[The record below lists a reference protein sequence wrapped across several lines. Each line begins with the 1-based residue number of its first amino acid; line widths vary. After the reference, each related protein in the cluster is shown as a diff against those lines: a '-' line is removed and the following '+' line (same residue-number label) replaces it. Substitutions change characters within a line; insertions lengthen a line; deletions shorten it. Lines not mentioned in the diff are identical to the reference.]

1 MRLFINFSELLGQDV
16 VDVHNRRVGAL
27 QDISMHS
34 NDEVFPRAGAFIVRK
49 GFGRPLYA
57 EIPPGDVQDITD
69 KIELKI
75 DRRTIKF
82 QRQLLPCE
90 FSLCRHILDQQV
102 VDTNDQKVV
111 RVNDV
116 HLLHVDNQLYLAH
129 VGVGLRGL
137 IRRLGWRRFV
147 DGCVRLCAPDSSY
160 LQQDEFISWKNV
172 HVLAAGRTTNV
183 IRSDVARKKLARVP
197 AAELADIMEDLNVFE
212 KLSLFKT
219 FNADMQRRIFA
230 DMTPQEKGELADHL
244 TDEEAGSLLENIPAD
259 EATDLLHSL
268 SKEKALQLMRYMH
281 SETSKKLRRLLG
293 FAQDSAGGL
302 MTTEY
307 LSVGEEARVKDAVQK
322 LKENADYLG
331 NIFFVYIVDPQNRL
345 VGMTSLRR
353 FINEDPER
361 PLLETCYPKE
371 IFVRTD
377 DGVEEVALLLE
388 KYKFSSIP
396 VLSDDGVLQGVITI
410 DDILEVL
417 ISLAWKKYKDQL

>member
-1 MRLFINFSELLGQDV
+1 MRLFINFSELLGQGV
-16 VDVHNRRVGAL
+16 VDAGNRGVGAL
-27 QDISMHS
+27 QDIFMHA
-34 NDEVFPRAGAFIVRK
+34 NDEVFPRVAFFIVRK
-49 GFGRPLYA
+49 GFWLRRYA
-57 EIPPGDVQDITD
+57 SILPGDVRDIAG
-69 KIELKI
+69 KIELKV
-75 DRRTIKF
+75 DSRTIKF
-82 QRQLLPCE
+82 QRESFAGE

-129 VGVGLRGL
+129 VDVGLRGL
-137 IRRLGWRRFV
+137 IRRLGWERLV
-147 DGCVRLCAPDSSY
+147 DGCVRLCAPECSY
-160 LQQDEFISWKNV
+160 LHQEEFISWKNV
-172 HVLAAGRTTNV
+172 HVLAAGRMTNV
-183 IRSDVARKKLARVP
+183 IRSDVARKKLARIP

-212 KLSLFKT
+212 KLSFFKT
-219 FNADMQRRIFA
+219 FNADMQRRVFA
-230 DMTPQEKGELADHL
+230 DMTPQEKGELIDYL
-244 TDEEAGSLLENIPAD
+244 TDEETGSLLENIPAD

-268 SKEKALQLMRYMH
+268 SKEKAIQLMRHMH

-293 FAQDSAGGL
+293 FARDRAGGL

-307 LSVGEEARVKDAVQK
+307 LSVGEEARVKDAIQK

-331 NIFFVYIVDPQNRL
+331 NIFFVYLVDPQNRL

-353 FINEDPER
+353 FINEDTEK
-361 PLLETCYPKE
+361 PLIETCYPKE

-377 DGVEEVALLLE
+377 DGLEEVALLLE

-396 VLSDDGVLQGVITI
+396 VLSDDGILQGVITI
-410 DDILEVL
+410 DDILEEL